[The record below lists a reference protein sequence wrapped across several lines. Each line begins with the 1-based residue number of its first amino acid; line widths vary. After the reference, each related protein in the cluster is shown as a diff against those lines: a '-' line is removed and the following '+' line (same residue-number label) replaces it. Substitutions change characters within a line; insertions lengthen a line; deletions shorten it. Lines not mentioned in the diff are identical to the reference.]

1 MKIIEERFLENA
13 GINVI
18 LRTGKEYFGD
28 LVYPQKADN
37 VVMFWD
43 DSDKCVK
50 IIPLDLVKEI
60 NIFEKPRETA

>member
-1 MKIIEERFLENA
+1 
-13 GINVI
+13 
-18 LRTGKEYFGD
+18 
-28 LVYPQKADN
+28 
-37 VVMFWD
+37 MFWD